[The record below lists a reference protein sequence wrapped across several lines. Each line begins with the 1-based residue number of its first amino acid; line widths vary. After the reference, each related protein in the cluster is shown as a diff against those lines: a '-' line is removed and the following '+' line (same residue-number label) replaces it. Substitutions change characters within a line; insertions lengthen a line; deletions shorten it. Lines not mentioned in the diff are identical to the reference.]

1 LPVNGHGPKSSVRTP
16 IERGARSG
24 GNVISV
30 FGASGILL
38 GLVGP
43 EGHASGG
50 FIDGLPDPMKPDVF
64 QVGFVIVILVAM
76 FLFLKYAFFK
86 PVSKVMD
93 ERDADIAAGSATKHQ
108 AAAEIE
114 QRQAEYASRLR
125 ELRGQAFDR
134 RKDLAAQAT
143 LQKDALIEEAR
154 QKALHQRNTARE
166 ALQLQQEQ
174 AKAQLTAE
182 VDALSESMVLH
193 LLKQA

>member
-1 LPVNGHGPKSSVRTP
+1 LPLKGAWPK
-16 IERGARSG
+16 IERPHPYEGSKIG

-30 FGASGILL
+30 IGASGVLL

-50 FIDGLPDPMKPDVF
+50 FIEGLPDPMKPDIF
-64 QVGFVIVILVAM
+64 QIGFVIVILIAM

-86 PVSKVMD
+86 PVSKVMED
-93 ERDADIAAGSATKHQ
+93 READIASGSTTKHQ
-108 AAAEIE
+108 AAAQIE
-114 QRQAEYASRLR
+114 ERQADYAARLR
-125 ELRGQAFDR
+125 DLRGQAFER
-134 RKDLAAQAT
+134 RKALASEAT
-143 LQKDALIEEAR
+143 QQKDIMLDEAR

-166 ALQLQQEQ
+166 ALRSQQEQ